1 VIDDAP
7 ARDDG
12 KAGLLRA
19 ILPADA
25 LRRTAPRPPITIPD
39 DQPLPLVL
47 DTAISSSSSR
57 SGDLVLARIAGD
69 VTVGDRVAVR
79 TGTEFRGLVTQAVPA
94 GIAKGL
100 ARLGFDFDSLVLEG
114 KEHSIGTRP
123 VEIAAVARQG
133 GEGVVIGMS
142 VGADAIVDVK
152 RHGIGALI
160 GATGTGV
167 VLTKQ
172 GKDVELRKGTRI
184 TVRLIREARL

>member
-1 VIDDAP
+1 M
-7 ARDDG
+7 
-12 KAGLLRA
+12 
-19 ILPADA
+19 
-25 LRRTAPRPPITIPD
+25 
-39 DQPLPLVL
+39 
-47 DTAISSSSSR
+47 
-57 SGDLVLARIAGD
+57 
-69 VTVGDRVAVR
+69 R
-79 TGTEFRGLVTQAVPA
+79 TGTEFRGLVTEAVPA